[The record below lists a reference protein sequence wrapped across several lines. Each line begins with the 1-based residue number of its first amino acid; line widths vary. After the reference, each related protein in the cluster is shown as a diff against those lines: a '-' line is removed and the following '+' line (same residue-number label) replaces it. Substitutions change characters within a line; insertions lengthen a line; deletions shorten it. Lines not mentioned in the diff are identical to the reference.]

1 MPKKHRLMIP
11 SWNAAVLE
19 CLTSKRRDAHG
30 SCWYESGTRVVR
42 QWYESGAKVV
52 RTRVLL
58 SSGEEQPFCHLL
70 SFSLY
75 ALFPFGLHVSIF
87 LCFCFFSSP
96 SSPPSS
102 SSFHVICLLFFFFG
116 FFFFS
121 SSSYSYSGAAVA

>member
-30 SCWYESGTRVVR
+30 SCWCESGTNI
-42 QWYESGAKVV
+42 KV
-52 RTRVLL
+52 RTRVVL
-58 SSGEEQPFCHLL
+58 SSGEEQPFCHFLPF
-70 SFSLY
+70 SFY
-75 ALFPFGLHVSIF
+75 AVFPFGLHVSIF

-96 SSPPSS
+96 CSPPSPS
-102 SSFHVICLLFFFFG
+102 SSFHVMCFFFFFG